1 MKPEHL
7 ARAAFE
13 GMLCG
18 LGDALDVLRGRG
30 VEVRRVFLLGAAAEL
45 PAVQAAAP
53 MLFGTQV
60 VVPQPADY
68 AAIGAARQAAWA
80 RLQGPDPRTPG
91 SGRARRRRSLEPG
104 EELRRGAGRAAAVRD
119 GTGADAP
126 RSLRAGLLSTPE
138 CPRVPRRGPSSRT
151 TSLPGSVLTRSSG

>member
-18 LGDALDVLRGRG
+18 LADALDVLRGRG
-30 VEVRRVFLLGAAAEL
+30 VAVRRVFLLGAAAEL

-53 MLFGTQV
+53 ALFGAQV
-60 VVPQPADY
+60 IVPQPADY

-80 RLQGPDPRTPG
+80 LGAVQGPPSTGEPPRWQGP
-91 SGRARRRRSLEPG
+91 ACQVFEPG
-104 EELRRGAGRAAAVRD
+104 EELTVGKAVRQQY
-119 GTGADAP
+119 GAV
-126 RSLRAGLLSTPE
+126 REQIHPE
-138 CPRVPRRGPSSRT
+138 AFGPA
-151 TSLPGSVLTRSSG
+151 